1 MSSWPGA
8 IPGMQRVVMVKP
20 VTIDADILE
29 MPKMNKNGRKLAG
42 HPTGGV
48 PLIEMWG
55 PEQNLEQPELTQT
68 AVGHTNMLCGDDH
81 RCVLFKPTLSAV
93 AQFRSTF
100 EGAIPHRLR
109 SSLQAFRC

>member
-1 MSSWPGA
+1 MPGMARALPCHAMAFGVAPCHAIFGGNPVSSWPGA

-55 PEQNLEQPELTQT
+55 PAQDLEHVLHSAAAQP
-68 AVGHTNMLCGDDH
+68 
-81 RCVLFKPTLSAV
+81 SA
-93 AQFRSTF
+93 
-100 EGAIPHRLR
+100 
-109 SSLQAFRC
+109 SSPR